1 MTNIKTKKPLQITVV
16 CNRTVLRSKNKTSR
30 EAITPVRY
38 FSFTGDEIKPLS
50 FVPLKVFTFETTRSK
65 GIDEQQTRVS
75 DTNGTRNLSAKSR
88 KVVLESQVLP
98 ELNRNATSPKDF
110 YQLDLMFPAE
120 VIEEA
125 AKYKGPV
132 DPLIMECKDI
142 EKRNIING
150 LLRLLDPK
158 PKYVL
163 KSLKMLV
170 GHRIDEWK
178 RDKVT
183 VLVLILLLMINNW
196 SFKLESIPLKTKKLN
211 VFLGLIGCKVVD
223 GTAVLCREPRFE
235 TKRQLR

>member
-1 MTNIKTKKPLQITVV
+1 
-16 CNRTVLRSKNKTSR
+16 
-30 EAITPVRY
+30 
-38 FSFTGDEIKPLS
+38 
-50 FVPLKVFTFETTRSK
+50 
-65 GIDEQQTRVS
+65 
-75 DTNGTRNLSAKSR
+75 
-88 KVVLESQVLP
+88 
-98 ELNRNATSPKDF
+98 
-110 YQLDLMFPAE
+110 
-120 VIEEA
+120 
-125 AKYKGPV
+125 
-132 DPLIMECKDI
+132 MECKDI